1 MIQIPPYKGVR
12 RKGNAMI
19 SENINNNVT
28 IAEKIILKVSRKSWR
43 SAQAKQEL
51 HNKLAA
57 YTNTEKEVTKT
68 CIPLLFMYSFFDLFT
83 HWYRFGNPWL
93 LYEELQ

>member
-28 IAEKIILKVSRKSWR
+28 IAEKIILKYLGSLEG
-43 SAQAKQEL
+43 QMAK
-51 HNKLAA
+51 KDG
-57 YTNTEKEVTKT
+57 
-68 CIPLLFMYSFFDLFT
+68 I
-83 HWYRFGNPWL
+83 G
-93 LYEELQ
+93 